1 MVDRPA
7 HLDPFLPA
15 LLQHAVEDVVF
26 DAQCDVQIEIVLA
39 LELEGSPR
47 HLEKGEARAVVHFEK
62 GVEPAAPADLE
73 GTDQPEAEEL
83 LVKGAGLLGI
93 PAAIRI
99 MVQTLDHPTLPS
111 LQSIYTASLSF
122 QCSRNS
128 RPKPMIGVATP
139 PRRSRR
145 RGTSLD
151 RVLYENGWGWI
162 DADQTKQGW
171 VCNSRTGTR

>member
-1 MVDRPA
+1 MERPA
-7 HLDPFLPA
+7 FVYLESADHPQAQEIL
-15 LLQHAVEDVVF
+15 VE
-26 DAQCDVQIEIVLA
+26 
-39 LELEGSPR
+39 SPR
-47 HLEKGEARAVVHFEK
+47 
-62 GVEPAAPADLE
+62 
-73 GTDQPEAEEL
+73 
-83 LVKGAGLLGI
+83 LLGI

-99 MVQTLDHPTLPS
+99 MVQTLDHPILPS